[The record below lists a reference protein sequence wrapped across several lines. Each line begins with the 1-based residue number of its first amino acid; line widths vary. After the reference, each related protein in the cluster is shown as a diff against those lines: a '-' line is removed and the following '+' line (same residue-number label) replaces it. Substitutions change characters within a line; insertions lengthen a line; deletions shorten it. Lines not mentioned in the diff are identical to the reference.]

1 VKVDGCNSLLCL
13 ILLIFILHKGV
24 KMNNGITKEGAVIIR
39 GAKDET
45 EGVDAEYNWL
55 EEKFGKQNIS
65 WELNDQELMDEGDRQ
80 FDLLK
85 IKFKN
90 GAFKTFWF
98 DITDFYGK

>member
-1 VKVDGCNSLLCL
+1 VKVDRINSLLFL
-13 ILLIFILHKGV
+13 ILLISILYKGV
-24 KMNNGITKEGAVIIR
+24 KMNNGLTKEEAIIIL

-65 WELNDQELMDEGDRQ
+65 WEMNDQEVSDEGDKQYDILR
-80 FDLLK
+80 
-85 IKFKN
+85 IKFSAGEIKE
-90 GAFKTFWF
+90 FWF

>member
-1 VKVDGCNSLLCL
+1 
-13 ILLIFILHKGV
+13 
-24 KMNNGITKEGAVIIR
+24 MNNGLTKEEAIIIL

-65 WELNDQELMDEGDRQ
+65 WELNDQELIDEGVIQYDV
-80 FDLLK
+80 LS
-85 IKFKN
+85 IKFP
-90 GAFKTFWF
+90 GGDTREIWF

>member
-1 VKVDGCNSLLCL
+1 
-13 ILLIFILHKGV
+13 
-24 KMNNGITKEGAVIIR
+24 MNNGITKEGAVIIR